1 MKAVIFDF
9 NGTLYN
15 DSHLHVQAWKK
26 FLFKYFKIDIDQDE
40 VRRTFIGPS
49 NKMIFGTIIDPNLT
63 PEQIADFSVK
73 KEAEYVAVA
82 TSDPEN
88 MHLVPGVEE
97 MLDYLKENNIPFAL
111 ATSSVRG
118 NVEFYME
125 ELGMKKW
132 FTWDRIVY
140 EDSGLPHKPDPAYY
154 IEAARILGV
163 KPEECL
169 IFEDSMAGI
178 EAANRANAEKIIVI
192 DNSVPEDVLKT
203 IDGIDM
209 IIHDFLD
216 FKSYIR

>member
-15 DSHLHVQAWKK
+15 DAHLHVQAWGK
-26 FLFKYFKIDIDQDE
+26 FLSKYFNINIPQDE
-40 VRRTFIGPS
+40 IRRTFIGPS

-63 PEQIADFSVK
+63 PEQIADLSDK
-73 KEAEYVAVA
+73 KEAEYRSVA
-82 TSDPEN
+82 TSTPEN
-88 MHLVPGVEE
+88 LHLVPGVED
-97 MLDYLKENNIPFAL
+97 MLNYLSENNIPFAL

-125 ELGMKKW
+125 DLVMKKW

-169 IFEDSMAGI
+169 IVEDSMAGI
-178 EAANRANAEKIIVI
+178 EAAKNAHAEKIVVI

-203 IDGIDM
+203 IDGIDL
-209 IIHDFLD
+209 IVHDFKD
-216 FKSYIR
+216 FRNYIC